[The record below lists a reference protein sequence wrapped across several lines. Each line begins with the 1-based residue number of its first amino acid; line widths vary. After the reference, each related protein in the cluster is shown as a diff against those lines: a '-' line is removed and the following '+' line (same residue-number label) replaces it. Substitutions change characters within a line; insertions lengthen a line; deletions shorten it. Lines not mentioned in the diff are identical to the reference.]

1 MASRLAALS
10 EQPNWQT
17 GMFDS
22 DIGYDVR
29 QITPK
34 ETHWFLLNIHY
45 AKRIPS
51 ISYAYG
57 LFENGDLVGVVCY
70 GTPASSTLCRGICG
84 DEYQK
89 KVLELNRLVL
99 KNNKPNEAS
108 RLVGHSFKL
117 LPKPRIIVSFAD
129 TAQNHEG
136 IVYQATNFLYTGLS
150 AKFRD
155 PKVKGLEHQ
164 HHATYGHGLTNKE
177 IIEKFG
183 ADNVYFVER
192 SRKHRYI
199 IFLGSKKERKTMREL
214 LKYKVFPY
222 PKASDEG

>member
-1 MASRLAALS
+1 MTLEKPSDQL
-10 EQPNWQT
+10 E
-17 GMFDS
+17 MFDCEP
-22 DIGYDVR
+22 GYVVR
-29 QITPK
+29 QITTK
-34 ETHWFLLNIHY
+34 QTHYFLLNIHY

-57 LFENGDLVGVVCY
+57 LFDNGDLVGVVCY
-70 GTPASSTLCRGICG
+70 GTPASSTLCKGICG
-84 DEYQK
+84 EQWQK
-89 KVLELNRLVL
+89 SVVELNRLVL
-99 KNNKPNEAS
+99 LNNKPNEAS
-108 RLVGHSFKL
+108 RLVGASFKL

-164 HHATYGHGLTNKE
+164 HHATYGHGLTNKQ

-199 IFLGSKKERKTMREL
+199 IFLGNKLEKKTMRNA
-214 LKYKVFPY
+214 LKYAVLPY
-222 PKASDEG
+222 PKGDINDHA

>member
-1 MASRLAALS
+1 MTLEKPSDQL
-10 EQPNWQT
+10 Q
-17 GMFDS
+17 MFDTEP
-22 DIGYDVR
+22 GYLVR
-29 QITPK
+29 QITTK
-34 ETHWFLLNIHY
+34 QTHYFLLNIHY

-57 LFENGDLVGVVCY
+57 LFDNGDLVGVVCY
-70 GTPASSTLCRGICG
+70 GTPASSTLCKGICG
-84 DEYQK
+84 EQWQK
-89 KVLELNRLVL
+89 SVLELNRLVL
-99 KNNKPNEAS
+99 LNNKPNEAS
-108 RLVGHSFKL
+108 RLVGASFNL

-164 HHATYGHGLTNKE
+164 HHATYGHGLTNKQ

-199 IFLGSKKERKTMREL
+199 IFLGNKTEKKMMRQA
-214 LKYKVFPY
+214 LKYPVLPY
-222 PKASDEG
+222 PKGGNQ